1 MSSGNEGN
9 RSVKMPLQFPHKR
22 FIINWLK
29 ALILSP
35 GILFPTAYL
44 LVYLSTSIYL
54 NNAFKTELYQS
65 IDRTSGNMVTI
76 KVESISPNL
85 QLDTMTLRSIDVIP
99 AEHAESNE
107 SNNQP
112 LQHIKSTHALA
123 IRCPNLQQLLFNKEK
138 RRSSITVISTILLAK
153 HSCAQ

>member
-99 AEHAESNE
+99 AESAES
-107 SNNQP
+107 SNQP
-112 LQHIKSTHALA
+112 SQHIKSTHALA

>member
-1 MSSGNEGN
+1 LSSGNEGN

-44 LVYLSTSIYL
+44 FVYLSTSIYL

-65 IDRTSGNMVTI
+65 IDRASGRNVTI
-76 KVESISPNL
+76 KVESIRPNL
-85 QLDTMTLRSIDVIP
+85 QLDTMTLRHIQVIP
-99 AEHAESNE
+99 AERAES
-107 SNNQP
+107 SNQP
-112 LQHIKSTHALA
+112 LQQIKRTHALA
-123 IRCPNLQQLLFNKEK
+123 IRCPNLQHLLFNKEK

-153 HSCAQ
+153 HPCAQ

>member
-1 MSSGNEGN
+1 
-9 RSVKMPLQFPHKR
+9 MPLQFPHKR

-44 LVYLSTSIYL
+44 FVYLSTSIYL

-65 IDRTSGNMVTI
+65 IDRASGRNVTI

-85 QLDTMTLRSIDVIP
+85 QLDTMILHSIDVIP
-99 AEHAESNE
+99 AESDESK
-107 SNNQP
+107 NQP
-112 LQHIKSTHALA
+112 SQQIKRTHALA

-138 RRSSITVISTILLAK
+138 RRSSITVISTTLLAK
-153 HSCAQ
+153 HPCAQ